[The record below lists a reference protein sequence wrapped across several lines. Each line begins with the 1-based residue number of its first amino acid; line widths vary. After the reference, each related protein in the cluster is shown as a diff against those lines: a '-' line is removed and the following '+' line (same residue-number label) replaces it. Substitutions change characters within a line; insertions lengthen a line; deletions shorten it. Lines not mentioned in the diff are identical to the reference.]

1 MQCGMINRRKEGV
14 LCSCCGVV
22 VVVVVYWI
30 YISILLKPQIYWIQ
44 RRLKMSISKKVITI
58 DDLKVQL
65 KTVKLEDYVDLLM
78 EPELGVRIWED
89 LAYLDETTLKSKDK
103 PWKYY
108 YYWARSKF
116 TRANDENPLRWNQF
130 KEQVKNRPDDSHYF
144 FSAYMG
150 WMQYHLMRTSIGMI
164 IVVYSWV

>member
-116 TRANDENPLRWNQF
+116 TRANDENPLRWSQF
-130 KEQVKNRPDDSHYF
+130 KEQVKNRPDDSHYVF
-144 FSAYMG
+144 
-150 WMQYHLMRTSIGMI
+150 

>member
-130 KEQVKNRPDDSHYF
+130 KEQVKNRPDDSHYVF
-144 FSAYMG
+144 
-150 WMQYHLMRTSIGMI
+150 

>member
-1 MQCGMINRRKEGV
+1 
-14 LCSCCGVV
+14 
-22 VVVVVYWI
+22 
-30 YISILLKPQIYWIQ
+30 
-44 RRLKMSISKKVITI
+44 MSISKKVITI

-108 YYWARSKF
+108 YYYYWARSKF

-130 KEQVKNRPDDSHYF
+130 
-144 FSAYMG
+144 
-150 WMQYHLMRTSIGMI
+150 
-164 IVVYSWV
+164 